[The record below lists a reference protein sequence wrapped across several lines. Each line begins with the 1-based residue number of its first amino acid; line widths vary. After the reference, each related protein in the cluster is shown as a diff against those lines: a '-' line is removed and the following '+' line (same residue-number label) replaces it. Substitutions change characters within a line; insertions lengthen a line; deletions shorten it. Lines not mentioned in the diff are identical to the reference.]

1 MAVCQNDKTDFSFG
15 WVDRVWTVVL
25 LGLVLRFRV
34 LQQQQKQQQQQQQQ
48 QLIPSLHRPEPIV
61 SSGGIVEERVV

>member
-25 LGLVLRFRV
+25 LGLVLRFR
-34 LQQQQKQQQQQQQQ
+34 LLQQQQQQQQ
-48 QLIPSLHRPEPIV
+48 QLIPSLDRPEPIV